1 MTTIK
6 HNIFIHSS
14 QIISISTTS
23 LEIVAVECTL
33 PNHSKWLF
41 ICCYRP
47 PDANNLNDCRSLCD
61 NLLPNY
67 EQIIIGGD
75 LNFPNITWMESNYA
89 GFCDILDDYFM
100 SQLCLLPTRDFN
112 ILDLLITNLP
122 ELVSISDV
130 RNPSILGMSSDHRII
145 QFKISVSLNPIVQTK
160 RLVFDYKRADFDGLR
175 HRLMEANISSLLSRN
190 GGESSIDADWLI
202 WKEIVRMSAIRDH
215 IPSKHVNTRRTPP
228 WITPNIL
235 HQIRKKDTV
244 RKRFLNR
251 GTAYLKINFA
261 T

>member
-1 MTTIK
+1 MMQEVWKRQFTSRKIYLLLTFWSFKRLFSRRLSILFLYLRHGSWNGSICNDEILPIGYDIFRTDRALEQTGGGVMTTIK

-47 PDANNLNDCRSLCD
+47 PDANNLNDFRSLCD

-160 RLVFDYKRADFDGLR
+160 RLVPI
-175 HRLMEANISSLLSRN
+175 LMA
-190 GGESSIDADWLI
+190 
-202 WKEIVRMSAIRDH
+202 
-215 IPSKHVNTRRTPP
+215 
-228 WITPNIL
+228 
-235 HQIRKKDTV
+235 
-244 RKRFLNR
+244 
-251 GTAYLKINFA
+251 
-261 T
+261 